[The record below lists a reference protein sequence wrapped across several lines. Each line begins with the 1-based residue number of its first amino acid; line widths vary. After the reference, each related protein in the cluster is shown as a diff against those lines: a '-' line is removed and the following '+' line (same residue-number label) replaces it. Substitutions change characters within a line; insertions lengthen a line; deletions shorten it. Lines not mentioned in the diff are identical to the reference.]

1 MAQYSIQLY
10 KGSRPVHYKILSLE
24 EDIPENLVTKVLL
37 HYIKQLEID
46 LYQGDN

>member
-10 KGSRPVHYKILSLE
+10 KGSRPVHKQSLDIEDVPEGLVIKILQ
-24 EDIPENLVTKVLL
+24 

-46 LYQGDN
+46 LYRGDN